1 MKKKERKRERRIYAC
16 REIRA
21 RPAGWWI
28 VATKVDGHER
38 AFSFLF
44 DFSFCSLPSRHAGHT
59 RDATPHCCLRSIDR
73 SIPPHR
79 GYRGER
85 RGACSLP
92 HDKCV
97 AFLRVIALLQS
108 MLCCACTRRYLT
120 SITELRISAN
130 GGAHPFHGG
139 QPPWNYSERSFGF
152 AR

>member
-1 MKKKERKRERRIYAC
+1 MRVERYAQGRLNDGSLQQRWTATNALSLSSSIFHFAPSPLDTRDTPVTRRH
-16 REIRA
+16 
-21 RPAGWWI
+21 I
-28 VATKVDGHER
+28 VASD
-38 AFSFLF
+38 
-44 DFSFCSLPSRHAGHT
+44 
-59 RDATPHCCLRSIDR
+59 RSIP

-139 QPPWNYSERSFGF
+139 QPP
-152 AR
+152 